1 MHVCGKLGLRKY
13 RFQTTRHIR
22 LSRVRPALISA
33 FLVFFI
39 PYETISSETQTTTTL
54 RKIRTPL
61 DLLDP
66 LLPSQYAVP
75 VQLSGNIA
83 DEMAL
88 SILNLE
94 LPPPEYREIR
104 SRSDGFRLELTN
116 DQYTSRTRKLLS
128 GVLNPIEM
136 IDAVLENLLE
146 LSDEKGFS
154 KLTSETEIRTIR
166 NENEPDSLI
175 RYQFVPKGDR
185 FHYEYRDYGAAVTES
200 WLLKLELLLD
210 TSAMLAMEITTTAVN
225 RKITASPS
233 SLPQVDTTVRTYR
246 TVYDTIDGRMVPA
259 MLEVLINA
267 TPTLRISA
275 KYRMEGKHAVFDK
288 REICCSIDNSAPR
301 CLVIGYGTY
310 DLGRKAS
317 RKERPRPSGNA
328 VKLKHAAALTFEAS
342 QALRTGE
349 IETAVRLMN
358 TIAEKYPGTPQAA
371 EARELLRGLPDF

>member
-1 MHVCGKLGLRKY
+1 MHLCAKPGLHKC
-13 RFQTTRHIR
+13 RFQATRHIR
-22 LSRVRPALISA
+22 RSRVRTALISA

-39 PYETISSETQTTTTL
+39 PYETFSAETHTTTTL

-83 DEMAL
+83 DEMAR

-94 LPPPEYREIR
+94 LPSPEYREIR

-154 KLTSETEIRTIR
+154 KLTNETEIRTIR
-166 NENEPDSLI
+166 NENEPGSLI

-185 FHYEYRDYGAAVTES
+185 FHYEYHDYGAAVTES

-210 TSAMLAMEITTTAVN
+210 TSAMLAMEITATAID

-233 SLPQVDTTVRTYR
+233 ALPQVDTTIRTYR
-246 TVYDTIDGRMVPA
+246 AAYDTLDGQMAPA
-259 MLEVLINA
+259 ALEVFINA

-275 KYRMEGKHAVFDK
+275 KYRMEGNLAVFDR
-288 REICCSIDNSAPR
+288 REICCYIDNSAPR
-301 CLVIGYGTY
+301 CLVIRYGTY

-317 RKERPRPSGNA
+317 PKDRSRPSGNA
-328 VKLKHAAALTFEAS
+328 VKLKHAAGLAFEAS
-342 QALRTGE
+342 QALRTGK
-349 IETAVRLMN
+349 IQTAVRLMN
-358 TIAEKYPGTPQAA
+358 AIAEKYPGTPQAA